1 MDTLLQ
7 FAKGKDVIQEYPDI
21 TGLYW
26 IRVDAPFEELA
37 QFLQEESEDYVILA
51 TREHYY
57 RITYDSQNKGKAYTL
72 FMVNGIA
79 IGMLMVMLFLLFYVR
94 HNIILPFYQL
104 STIPYE
110 LSKGNLTLPIKENKN
125 RFFGRY
131 LWGMDLLRENL
142 EENKVRELELQK
154 EKKLLLLALS
164 HDIKTPL
171 SAIKLY
177 AKALSKGLYKE
188 EEKKQGIAEHINEK
202 VDEIEAYISEI
213 VQASQ
218 EDFLHF
224 DVDNKEFY
232 IKEVFER
239 VWEYYEEKM
248 ELNQISFAMERYDN
262 CLLVG
267 DADRLVEA
275 LQNIIENGIKYGDGR
290 QIFIT
295 SKREG
300 EEYEITVTNTGC
312 ELAKK
317 ELPHLFDS
325 FFRGSNVGKKPGSG
339 LGLYICRQLVHLMEG
354 EVRAFIKEENGERMM
369 VVNVVLRLA

>member
-1 MDTLLQ
+1 
-7 FAKGKDVIQEYPDI
+7 
-21 TGLYW
+21 
-26 IRVDAPFEELA
+26 
-37 QFLQEESEDYVILA
+37 
-51 TREHYY
+51 
-57 RITYDSQNKGKAYTL
+57 
-72 FMVNGIA
+72 
-79 IGMLMVMLFLLFYVR
+79 
-94 HNIILPFYQL
+94 
-104 STIPYE
+104 
-110 LSKGNLTLPIKENKN
+110 
-125 RFFGRY
+125 
-131 LWGMDLLRENL
+131 MDLLRENL

-248 ELNQISFAMERYDN
+248 EHYDN

-267 DADRLVEA
+267 DADRLVEV

-295 SKREG
+295 SKREE

-369 VVNVVLRLA
+369 VVNVVLHLA